1 MLSNYLPKD
10 AKYFFL
16 TPSIKEGFGGLTNA
30 MLKRGRLFYEMENIK
45 VDVLTFNFDPDYGD
59 IRDYLI
65 NTDKVNNGITVKNVY
80 EFYSGQN
87 ESLYEGIHFDHKI
100 EEPGC
105 SIDPVEG
112 KNAFRFYQ
120 NGLYVMYKS
129 FERPDGRLKFIDY
142 FNEHRSRTKR
152 EEFDKLGR
160 LRKVTFMDLALNI
173 PRQELF
179 YNPDGKCFIS
189 KWFKVQKEKS
199 VVERIHWFD
208 HEGNVKKVFKSDIEM
223 QKYWVSTLL
232 PENQSIPSYMVVDGR
247 AMDSLILSMNE
258 ENVYKIF
265 VKHSIHVRPPFDPQS
280 VLRLGNRAVFSNVDK
295 ADAIV
300 LLTEAQKRDVEVR
313 FGERNN
319 YFVIPHSLSR
329 PAELP
334 TFKKRNPLNAVVVAR
349 YHEEKQLPHII
360 NAFKKV
366 IENVPNATLELYGF
380 GDEEDKLAKLI
391 SELSLDKNVFLKGQT
406 EEPDQVFAHAA
417 FSLLTSKY
425 EGFGLV
431 ILESLAQGCPVI
443 AYDIKYGPSDMIT
456 DEVNGKL
463 IPNGDIE
470 RLSEAMIEFFT
481 DHSSLE
487 DASKE
492 AYNSSLNFSDELF
505 IQRWGNLFQKVLEQS
520 NTKNKIEK
528 IDFLLNHSEWLDVN
542 EGVYTLGGT
551 LTFEGD
557 YPLDTETE
565 CKIRW
570 KIRNRET
577 EDYVFHEPKSIIK
590 NVKGKW
596 EVIGEIPIF
605 SMLSNEDLP
614 NGFWDIS
621 IVVNWNNFYS
631 EKRIGYKKSIS
642 AAADKLIIKA
652 PGKEYAAP
660 YYTKPHG
667 NLSFRINGQIPL
679 GTKYPR
685 LRRLYR
691 TLKNI

>member
-1 MLSNYLPKD
+1 M
-10 AKYFFL
+10 

-30 MLKRGRLFYEMENIK
+30 MLKRGRLFYEMEKIK

-59 IRDYLI
+59 IRNYLI
-65 NTDKVNNGITVKNVY
+65 QTEKVNDGITVKNIY
-80 EFYSGQN
+80 DFYSGEK
-87 ESLYEGIHFDHKI
+87 ESLNEVLVEHKI

-105 SIDPVEG
+105 SIDPVEN
-112 KNAFRFYQ
+112 KNAYRLYQ

-160 LRKVTFMDLALNI
+160 LRKVTFMDLTLNI

-208 HEGNVKKVFKSDIEM
+208 REGIVKKVFKSDSEM
-223 QKYWVSTLL
+223 QKHWLNTLL
-232 PENQSIPSYMVVDGR
+232 PVEHSIPAYMVVDGR
-247 AMDSLILSMNE
+247 AMDTLILSLDKQ
-258 ENVYKIF
+258 NVYKIF
-265 VKHSIHVRPPFDPQS
+265 VKHSIHVRPPFEPHS
-280 VLRLGNRAVFSNVDK
+280 VLRLGNRAVFSNVEK

-313 FGERNN
+313 FGDRNN

-334 TFKKRNPLNAVVVAR
+334 AFKNRNPLNAVVVAR

-360 NAFKKV
+360 KAFKKV
-366 IENVPNATLELYGF
+366 IEKVPNATLELYGF
-380 GDEEDKLAKLI
+380 GDEEAKLANLI
-391 SELSLDKNVFLKGQT
+391 NDLSLNENVFLKGQT

-431 ILESLAQGCPVI
+431 ILESLAQGCPVV

-456 DEVNGKL
+456 DGVNGKL
-463 IPNGDIE
+463 IPNGSIDK
-470 RLSEAMIEFFT
+470 LSEAMIHYFT
-481 DHSSLE
+481 NPARLE
-487 DASKE
+487 ESSKE
-492 AYNSSLNFSDELF
+492 AYNSSLNFSDDLF
-505 IQRWGNLFQKVLEQS
+505 IQRWGNMFQTVVEQKNS
-520 NTKNKIEK
+520 NNKIEK
-528 IDFLLNHSEWLDVN
+528 IDFFLNQSKWLDKKN
-542 EGVYTLGGT
+542 GVYTFGGT
-551 LTFEGD
+551 LTFVGD
-557 YPLDTETE
+557 YPQNTESD

-570 KIRNRET
+570 KVQNRET
-577 EDYVFHEPKSIIK
+577 GDHIFLDSTSVTK
-590 NVKGKW
+590 NKKDKW
-596 EVIGEIPIF
+596 EIEVEIPIF
-605 SMLSNEDLP
+605 SMLSNGDLP
-614 NGFWDIS
+614 NVYWDIS
-621 IVVNWNNFYS
+621 IVVNWNNFFS
-631 EKRIGYKKSIS
+631 EKRIGYNKS
-642 AAADKLIIKA
+642 AAAAANKSIIKA
-652 PGKEYAAP
+652 SGKDYVYP

-667 NLSFRINGQIPL
+667 NLSFKINGSIPL

-685 LRRLYR
+685 LRRLYK
-691 TLKNI
+691 TLRNI